1 VNKPQSTG
9 PAAVLVTVAAGLLS
23 GGLADVDDQT
33 SWSSILHPVELA
45 QLYKSS
51 SAVHSLAPAAAHV
64 AAATLCVTERV
75 QSKLLDATA
84 QNASTVPPRL
94 GSAGPKNPGRRGFS
108 ASEQHRTSWSS
119 DAGAQ

>member
-1 VNKPQSTG
+1 M
-9 PAAVLVTVAAGLLS
+9 LVTIAAGLLS
-23 GGLADVDDQT
+23 GGLAAVDDQT

-75 QSKLLDATA
+75 QPGSPDKLLDATA
-84 QNASTVPPRL
+84 QLVSTVPPRL

-108 ASEQHRTSWSS
+108 ESEQHRTSWSS
-119 DAGAQ
+119 ESGAQ